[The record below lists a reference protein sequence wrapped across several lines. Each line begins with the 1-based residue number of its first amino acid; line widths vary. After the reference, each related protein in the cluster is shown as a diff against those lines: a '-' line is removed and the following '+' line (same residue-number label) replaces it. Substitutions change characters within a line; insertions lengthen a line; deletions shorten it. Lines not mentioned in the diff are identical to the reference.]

1 MASGANNL
9 IQIKRSISN
18 ASVPTLANG
27 ELAFT
32 QATNTFF
39 IGAPDGS
46 GNIPIGTK
54 LNYGVLTAN
63 SVLVSNSTSG
73 IDKVI
78 VANAVITKI
87 TANGSQGSSGQI
99 LAANSTGGLYW
110 LDGGAVGTNT
120 DAQFAW
126 TNTQSFSNTITFN
139 GAILANTVN
148 AASYTAGVYGSATG
162 GLVANSTTIAV
173 GNSTINGAIGAN
185 STTAYFTGTAYTANN
200 ATNLGGTA
208 ASNYAT
214 KTYADNKAANAYSN
228 ATSYADTAAGT
239 AYSNAT
245 SYADTVAGYAYTNAV
260 STASTDASTKAG
272 QAYTNATSYAD
283 AKAGN
288 AYSNGVTYTN
298 NKAANAYSNAMS
310 DTLSRNATYTG
321 NNEFSG
327 TNNYVS
333 GYLTTTNA
341 TFGDIKSR
349 GANLISGQYDRNIID
364 MGTSGL
370 NLHGGN
376 YGTTFYYGTAGDDYS
391 IQLSGSTGAVI
402 PGSNGTQDL
411 GTSDKRFGS
420 LYLSGSTM
428 YLGTL
433 SVKDNAGVLNI
444 NAISGGAAA
453 GISVANLT
461 STSNVVTIG
470 TAAYFAAN
478 GNFGLGNSAPADKL
492 SVEGQTY
499 LGGNVVITGAN
510 IHATNAVLNVKD
522 IIASGNLTVQGTLTS
537 IDTNNLIVKDNS
549 IQLADGQANSGTYT
563 DALDFSIYGTYGNTA
578 NTWYSGF
585 YRDHSVSTASNPVFK
600 LFATKDE
607 PGNVVDSGHASYV
620 RGTLNAYLD
629 SGAFVANSTAVNI
642 TANSTVS
649 SAIVANSISL
659 TTALAATYGG
669 TGLSSYA
676 AGDLVYAG
684 SVNPSALSTLSAGA
698 NGQVLQIV
706 NNLPAYGTLD
716 GGTF

>member
-1 MASGANNL
+1 MANNL
-9 IQIKRSISN
+9 IQVKRSISN

-39 IGAPDGS
+39 IGAPDGTS

-87 TANGSQGSSGQI
+87 TANGSQGSTGQI

-148 AASYTAGVYGSATG
+148 ATSYTTGAGYGSASG

-173 GNSTINGAIGAN
+173 GNSSVNGAISTN
-185 STTAYFTGTAYTANN
+185 STAAYFTGTAYTANN
-200 ATNLGGTA
+200 ATNLGGSA
-208 ASNYAT
+208 ASNYAL
-214 KTYADNKAANAYSN
+214 KTYADDKAANAYSN

-283 AKAGN
+283 AKAAN

-310 DTLSRNATYTG
+310 DTLSRNGLYTG

-327 TNNYVS
+327 ANVTFS
-333 GYLTTTNA
+333 GFVTTAN
-341 TFGDIKSR
+341 
-349 GANLISGQYDRNIID
+349 ANLAGLKLRTSQLTGGSYERNKID
-364 MGTSGL
+364 FNNGDGL
-370 NLHGGN
+370 SIHGGN
-376 YGTTFYYGTAGDDYS
+376 YGTTFYAGLAGDTHS
-391 IQLSGSTGAVI
+391 LAFSGSTGALI
-402 PGSNGTQDL
+402 PGANGSQDL

-420 LYLSGSTM
+420 LYLAGSTM
-428 YLGTL
+428 YLGSL
-433 SVKDNAGVLNI
+433 SIKDNAGVLNI
-444 NAISGGAAA
+444 NAISGGAAS
-453 GISVANLT
+453 GVSVANLT
-461 STSNVVTIG
+461 ATSNVITVG
-470 TAAYFAAN
+470 TAAYFVAN
-478 GNFGLGNSAPADKL
+478 GNFGIGNSAPADKL
-492 SVEGQTY
+492 SVEGTTN

-510 IHATNAVLNVKD
+510 IHATNAVLNVRD

-620 RGTLNAYLD
+620 KGTLNAYLD